1 MDTSYRFTSD
11 VEPTEKQLEDL
22 MAEVIK
28 DVKERAKIADLK
40 FKEIQKK
47 YFADVQEH
55 KKAKQKTGF

>member
-55 KKAKQKTGF
+55 QKAKQKTGF

>member
-11 VEPTEKQLEDL
+11 AEPTEKQLEDL

-28 DVKERAKIADLK
+28 DVKERAIKADLK

-47 YFADVQEH
+47 YFVDVQKH
-55 KKAKQKTGF
+55 QLAKLKQ